1 MYIDKK
7 GICDFALKCNG
18 KEFKMLQLTDM
29 QIIDSTQRRTPDR
42 INQEKIEYW
51 APENIERNCYS
62 HIKSLVNQTEPDMI
76 FITGDLVYGEFDD
89 SGRIFT
95 EFVNFMDSL
104 EIPWAPV
111 FGNHDNESKAGVKSQ
126 CDKLEGAKYCLFKRG
141 NCTGFGNY
149 SIGLYKGD
157 EVKRIIYMLD
167 SHGCYNA
174 AEEETRLKSGIY
186 EDQQN
191 FMRETA
197 KRAGNAKSFQAYHIL
212 GNEFRTVE
220 EAKGY
225 NPDEKYII
233 GVDTVSNSGDFGCK
247 DQILDGFDVPGYF
260 DLLKEVNTDGVFVGH
275 YHCINTSI
283 LYDGVRWTFGLKT
296 GVYDF
301 YNNGQL
307 GGTLI
312 TLDENLDQ
320 FSVVH
325 VPTLV
330 KYNEML

>member
-1 MYIDKK
+1 MYIDKT
-7 GICDFALKCNG
+7 GICDFALKSD
-18 KEFKMLQLTDM
+18 KKVYKILQLTDM
-29 QIIDSTQRRTPDR
+29 QIIDSSQRRVADR
-42 INQEKIEYW
+42 ISDEKIEYW
-51 APENIERNCYS
+51 APENIDRNCYS
-62 HIKSLVNQTEPDMI
+62 HIKSLIKQTEPDMI

-95 EFVNFMDSL
+95 DFVNFMDSF

-111 FGNHDNESKAGVKSQ
+111 FGNHDNESRAGVKFQ

-149 SIGLYKGD
+149 SVGLYKDD
-157 EVKRIIYMLD
+157 EIKRVIYMLD

-174 AEEETRLKSGIY
+174 AEEETHIKSGIY

-197 KRAGNAKSFQAYHIL
+197 KRAGRAKSFQAYHIP
-212 GNEFRTVE
+212 GDEFKIVE

-225 NPDEKYII
+225 NPDERYII
-233 GVDTVSNSGDFGCK
+233 GVDTVSNPGDFGSK
-247 DQILDGFDVPGYF
+247 GQILNGYSVPGYF
-260 DLLKEVNTDGVFVGH
+260 DLLKELNTDGIFVGH
-275 YHCINTSI
+275 YHTINTSI
-283 LYDGVRWTFGLKT
+283 LYNDVRWTFGLKT

-301 YNNGQL
+301 YSNGQL

-330 KYNEML
+330 KYNDML